1 MSHDSTAPGCAQAC
15 CNCCCNWV
23 VTSIIIVIVVLIAA
37 YAVVLPLRIT
47 AEDASLGRLALA
59 GPNGTALAYNLSLT
73 VGLFNPNWAMRAE
86 LTAPLESELSFAG
99 VRFDGARLSD
109 AGRRIEIH
117 ETTRFRVEAGAEG
130 ADAALGSA
138 ELAELRAELVKE
150 TAAGLFESLEL
161 KITGRLRYRPVHA
174 GGTRRLEAR
183 CPLKLRLAPP
193 PGTHMLVLDRVLKC
207 HRL

>member
-1 MSHDSTAPGCAQAC
+1 MSHDTTAPGCAQAC
-15 CNCCCNWV
+15 CKCCCNCV
-23 VTSIIIVIVVLIAA
+23 VTPIIIVSVVLIAA

-99 VRFDGARLSD
+99 VPFDGARLSD

-117 ETTRFRVEAGAEG
+117 ETIRFRVEAGAQS

-138 ELAELRAELVKE
+138 ELAELVKE

-193 PGTHMLVLDRVLKC
+193 PGTHMLVLDRVIKC